1 MPHCKIAASCR
12 AEGDR
17 HATPSADEIKYCR
30 AKFNSQ
36 GRTDM
41 RCIALGV
48 SIGLVCGAIAV
59 SSAPL
64 PAQANCY
71 ELIGCTNKDYFKPSD
86 LQQLGCQPLWEV
98 RNWIYKENGYCFHTQ
113 KAIDAFG
120 NAGCQYD
127 DVADVPLND
136 VERNNVSAIKT
147 AEANKGC

>member
-1 MPHCKIAASCR
+1 
-12 AEGDR
+12 
-17 HATPSADEIKYCR
+17 
-30 AKFNSQ
+30 
-36 GRTDM
+36 M

-127 DVADVPLND
+127 DVAEVPLND
-136 VERNNVSAIKT
+136 IERHNVSAIKT